1 MTGMREVENILIT
14 EKEISDKVKELAAVI
29 SHDYRGKE
37 ILMVGV
43 LKGAIVFMADLM
55 RRIVGSVSIDF
66 MAVSSYGAS
75 TKSSGVVKILKDLDK
90 SISGKNVII
99 VEDIVDTG
107 LTLSFLKKNLE
118 QRGPESVKI
127 VTLLDKPDRRKIDI
141 DVQYCGFQIPDLF
154 VVGYGL
160 DYDEKHRNL
169 PYIAVL
175 K

>member
-66 MAVSSYGAS
+66 MAVSSYGAA